1 MNHTDETI
9 RCRPSQLVNLRYL
22 PGVLI
27 TVALLFLPKDFLS
40 EILPISFL
48 PEKVAWHILR
58 VPWYLMVLA
67 LLVLGYHILKVWCI
81 RYEITTEELKHS
93 HGILSRKHEF
103 IELYR
108 IKDFQVDLPLVYRI
122 FGLGNLIIYTS
133 DKTSPIFYLRA
144 IKNPGSIYAI
154 LRDRV
159 ERNRRE
165 KHVFEVD

>member
-22 PGVLI
+22 PGVLL
-27 TVALLFLPKDFLS
+27 TAALLFLPKDLLS
-40 EILPISFL
+40 EILPVGFL
-48 PEKVAWHILR
+48 PEKIAWHILR
-58 VPWYLMVLA
+58 VPWYLMAWA
-67 LLVLGYHILKVWCI
+67 LFVLGYHILKVWCI
-81 RYEITTEELKHS
+81 RYEITTGELKHS
-93 HGILSRKHEF
+93 HGILSRRYEF

-108 IKDFQVDLPLVYRI
+108 IKDFQVNRPLIYRL
-122 FGLGNLIIYTS
+122 FGLGDLMVYTS
-133 DKTSPIFYLRA
+133 DKTSPIFWLRA
-144 IKNPGSIYAI
+144 IQSPGSIYAI